1 MATFSLKIFE
11 SSVNHELSEGHYQA
25 SLRGDPSI
33 LDNLVKC
40 GELLHIKTFQY
51 QRDKNKH

>member
-11 SSVNHELSEGHYQA
+11 SSVNHELSEDHYQA

-40 GELLHIKTFQY
+40 GELFHIKTFQY